1 MAQKSTQLR
10 GSLFSESIHF
20 RSLFCP
26 SLRAGRRANRL
37 ESPFSL
43 KPRKS
48 WTVESTDTPRRRDRA
63 GFKIMASP
71 GVLALFASQ
80 RKKPV
85 LVSVM
90 VVASGLSV
98 LAAIIISSYSC
109 LTLTYGQEDKEVF
122 HHHNSPQVTFV
133 LHRMVKGANATI
145 LLTCA
150 ISLVFSSVIG
160 YMGCRSIPLCA
171 CYDARTGL
179 ESLVPQCDPGDT
191 EMCTLQTG
199 GDNRLF
205 NSPAQTTHKDDPE
218 EEECSSNLPPYSRL
232 T

>member
-1 MAQKSTQLR
+1 MDRYRYFIFNQKGVLGLGILQVACAGLCVVC
-10 GSLFSESIHF
+10 GFMDAVF
-20 RSLFCP
+20 R
-26 SLRAGRRANRL
+26 
-37 ESPFSL
+37 
-43 KPRKS
+43 K
-48 WTVESTDTPRRRDRA
+48 DTPLSTTRTPLW
-63 GFKIMASP
+63 GGLIMASP

-179 ESLVPQCDPGDT
+179 VRTTTVDNILVSHCDLIT
-191 EMCTLQTG
+191 HLIQSST
-199 GDNRLF
+199 RLCLLRF
-205 NSPAQTTHKDDPE
+205 TSPHLGHN
-218 EEECSSNLPPYSRL
+218 ECLFEYQIEIVWL
-232 T
+232 

>member
-1 MAQKSTQLR
+1 MDRYRYFIFNQKGVLGLGILQVACAGLCVVC
-10 GSLFSESIHF
+10 GLMDAVF
-20 RSLFCP
+20 R
-26 SLRAGRRANRL
+26 
-37 ESPFSL
+37 
-43 KPRKS
+43 K
-48 WTVESTDTPRRRDRA
+48 DTPLSTTRTPLW
-63 GFKIMASP
+63 G
-71 GVLALFASQ
+71 G
-80 RKKPV
+80 

-122 HHHNSPQVTFV
+122 HHHNSPEVTFV

-191 EMCTLQTG
+191 EMCTLQR

-218 EEECSSNLPPYSRL
+218 EEEGSSNLPPYSRL